1 MKLGLQV
8 PRFDWAAE
16 PAAIASG
23 LADIA
28 RRAEEAGF
36 ASIWVM
42 DHLLQISVMGQKD
55 DPMLEAYTTLGYIAA
70 ATREIQMGPL
80 VGAVVY
86 RHPGLLIKAATT
98 LNVLSEGRS
107 YFSIGAAWYAEEAQ
121 ALGLPFPDRNTRFEM
136 LEEVLQAAHQ
146 MWKDDASPFQGKHV
160 NMAWPVNHPQPVS
173 SPRPP
178 IMIGGNGERRTLRLV
193 AQYGDATN
201 LLSLEP
207 DEVRAKLQVLREHA
221 ERLGRPYDEIERT
234 SLNPRTLDSEAS
246 NAVTLEWLHSMAE
259 AGIQHA
265 IINLPSSTLL
275 RDIDTL
281 GTHIIPKIRDF

>member
-1 MKLGLQV
+1 MKLGLQI
-8 PRFDWAAE
+8 PRFDWAGE
-16 PAAIASG
+16 PAAIGPA

-28 RRAEEAGF
+28 RRAEAAGF

-42 DHLLQISVMGQKD
+42 DHLLQIPVMGQKD

-86 RHPGLLIKAATT
+86 RYPGLLIKAATT
-98 LNVLSEGRS
+98 LNVLSGGRS
-107 YFSIGAAWYAEEAQ
+107 YFSVGAAWYAEEAH
-121 ALGLPFPDRNTRFEM
+121 ALGIPFPDRNTRFEM
-136 LEEVLQAAHQ
+136 LEDVLQAAHQ
-146 MWKDDASPFQGKHV
+146 MWRDDASPFQGKHV
-160 NMAWPVNHPQPVS
+160 SMQWPVNHPQPVS
-173 SPRPP
+173 SPHPP

-201 LLSLEP
+201 LLSLGP

-234 SLNPRTLDSEAS
+234 SLNPRS
-246 NAVTLEWLHSMAE
+246 LEGDPHGAGLVEFLHSMAE

-265 IINLPSSTLL
+265 IINLPSANFL
-275 RDIDTL
+275 RDVDTVAE
-281 GTHIIPKIRDF
+281 HVIPKIGAF